1 MRLCRDAGER
11 GPQALGRASSP
22 EGAALH
28 RGYLAATLAA
38 AALFASLFAAI
49 IWQAP
54 RPRLIWNASASVPL
68 GLYRIEARTPAPG
81 DLIAIKPPPTV
92 AAWLDRR
99 AYLPLGTPLLKHV
112 AATRGAR
119 VCRWGSQISIDG
131 RLAAIARAA
140 DRRGRALPRWRGCRT
155 LRQGEIFLLNAAPDS
170 LDSRYF
176 GPLPATGLLGHARP
190 ILTRSAPGSPLRWRS
205 HGLSC
210 SFHPKKKDYVSC

>member
-81 DLIAIKPPPTV
+81 DLTAIKASPTV
-92 AAWLDRR
+92 PAWLDRR
-99 AYLPLGTPLLKHV
+99 AHLPPGPLRLEHA
-112 AATRGAR
+112 AATP
-119 VCRWGSQISIDG
+119 
-131 RLAAIARAA
+131 RA
-140 DRRGRALPRWRGCRT
+140 G
-155 LRQGEIFLLNAAPDS
+155 
-170 LDSRYF
+170 
-176 GPLPATGLLGHARP
+176 
-190 ILTRSAPGSPLRWRS
+190 
-205 HGLSC
+205 
-210 SFHPKKKDYVSC
+210 V